1 MQIMVSKIN
10 DNEVGMMRLLL
21 LWFRV
26 RLIGVSSPT
35 AQSKCSVSHRQITFI
50 TVNGVNGDGVNQG
63 VKGQILVLPIGL
75 ITYS

>member
-1 MQIMVSKIN
+1 MVSKIN

-50 TVNGVNGDGVNQG
+50 TVNVNGDGVNQG